1 MSSVNAQRVAEPSR
15 PPLRLGFLASHGGSN
30 AQAIFDACRKGT
42 LHGEACV
49 LISNNSRAGVRDRA
63 ECAGVPFYHLSSTTH
78 PIPAELDAAILQALR
93 CHGVEVVCLTGYMKK
108 LGAHMLA
115 TYRGR
120 ILNIHPSLLPKFGGR
135 GMYGIRVHEAV
146 LAAGEAESGAT
157 VHLISDEYDQG
168 SILAQERI
176 TVCAGDSAEALQARV
191 LAVEHRIYTETLQR
205 IAAGSLALEGLT
217 RR

>member
-1 MSSVNAQRVAEPSR
+1 MNSQRIAEPSL

-30 AQAIFDACRKGT
+30 AQAIFDACRKGA
-42 LHGEACV
+42 LHGEARV

-63 ECAGVPFYHLSSTTH
+63 ERAGVPFYHLSSTTH

-108 LGAHMLA
+108 LGAQMLA
-115 TYRGR
+115 AYRGR

-157 VHLISDEYDQG
+157 VHLISDEYDRG

-176 TVCAGDSAEALQARV
+176 AVCAGDSAEALQARV